1 MAHFF
6 LCIIAVLL
14 LVGVAPSKSE
24 TAPIEVRVDAKP
36 TLPLSKI
43 NPGIYGIGTYFGER
57 KNELETWGLN
67 PQVFRL
73 GGNASERFNWKTN
86 SWNTGKDWYFRNFN
100 SSTPAVIDFFMK
112 NNRDHGVG
120 SLITIPMLGWIAKDQ
135 TSGSYPVSKYPN
147 HKKQLEGFG
156 NGRTKNGDPIKAD
169 PNLANTPLTSEYIST
184 WVSHLKTQFGN
195 HPHRYIIGNE
205 PMLWHETHQDVHPTR
220 ATYDEVL
227 NKFISTARLVR
238 KADPDAVIFG
248 PALWGYLAVK
258 QSAFDAP
265 GPWSQGQRHSD
276 KKKHGGVDFLEWF
289 LKEVTKEEMRT
300 GESLLNV
307 VDVHYYPEGD
317 HVRSSSA
324 PLSIS
329 RQARLEATRSL
340 WDPSYKDPSWI
351 DEEIYFIPYIK
362 GIIAKTNPKLKFAIG
377 EYKFYGEEDIA
388 GGIALA
394 EVLGIFS
401 KEKLDY
407 ASYWTIPPPKSP
419 ASFAFKL
426 FRNYDGK
433 GSSFGDILIP
443 NTYGI
448 HKDASIFSALR
459 EADQTITLVMLNKSQ
474 TKTAAFDLNFS
485 GLDEKTSITLYKFNP
500 TSRAIEPT
508 SLASLKTQPS
518 LPPLSMA
525 LLEIKRVKNQLQKK
539 SGKKETLDQAETKNL

>member
-1 MAHFF
+1 MTHFF
-6 LCIIAVLL
+6 LSMITFLL
-14 LVGVAPSKSE
+14 FMGVAPSNPEVVS
-24 TAPIEVRVDAKP
+24 IEAKVDSKP
-36 TLPLSKI
+36 TLPLDKI
-43 NPGIYGIGTYFGER
+43 NPGIYGIGTYFGES
-57 KNELETWGLN
+57 KNDLETWALK
-67 PQVFRL
+67 PEVFRL
-73 GGNASERFNWKTN
+73 GGNSSERFNWKTN

-100 SSTPAVIDFFMK
+100 SSTPSVVDAFMK
-112 NNRDHGVG
+112 ANRDHGVG

-135 TSGSYPVSKYPN
+135 SSGSYPISKYP
-147 HKKQLEGFG
+147 HQKDQREGFG
-156 NGRTKNGDPIKAD
+156 NGMAKSGDPLKAD
-169 PNLANTPLTSEYIST
+169 PNLANTPLSSEYISS

-205 PMLWHETHQDVHPTR
+205 PMLWHETHQDVHPNR
-220 ATYDEVL
+220 ATYEEVL
-227 NKFISTARLVR
+227 NKFLTTSHLVR
-238 KADPDAVIFG
+238 KADPEAVIFG

-265 GPWSQGQRHSD
+265 GPWSQGQRLSD

-289 LKEVTKEEMRT
+289 LKEVAKEEKRS
-300 GESLLNV
+300 GVSLLDV
-307 VDVHYYPEGD
+307 VDVHFYPEGD
-317 HVRSSSA
+317 HVRNSPPSL
-324 PLSIS
+324 PTS

-351 DEEIYFIPYIK
+351 DEKIYFIPYIK
-362 GIIAKTNPKLKFAIG
+362 GIIAKSSPKLKFAIG

-433 GSSFGDILIP
+433 GSAFGDILIP
-443 NTYGI
+443 NTYGTQ
-448 HKDASIFSALR
+448 KDASLFSALR
-459 EADQTITLVMLNKSQ
+459 EADQTLTLVLLNKSQ
-474 TKTAAFDLNFS
+474 TKTATFDLNIS
-485 GLDEKTSITLYKFNP
+485 GLNEKTSFTLYKFNP
-500 TSRAIEPT
+500 TSGSIEPT
-508 SLASLKTQPS
+508 SLASLKMRPS

-525 LLEIKRVKNQLQKK
+525 LLEIKRAKNKVDKK
-539 SGKKETLDQAETKNL
+539 